1 MKLKTAII
9 IIIVAC
15 ILGAAHY
22 NDQITISVTLP
33 SPAQV
38 VDTVS
43 KVASEMTKESDKDA
57 IDIEVHDN
65 FQHSASVSK
74 ENTDDNDTD
83 IYRIRTSWNDS
94 ESQLGAY
101 TNSENAITNCPIG
114 YYVFNNAGEIIYT
127 PSLS

>member
-9 IIIVAC
+9 IIILAC

-57 IDIEVHDN
+57 IGIEVHDN
-65 FQHSASVSK
+65 IQHSASVSK
-74 ENTDDNDTD
+74 ENTDDNGTD

-101 TNSENAITNCPIG
+101 TNFENAITNCPIG